1 MDLVWT
7 AKPRLPIT
15 NHHPTRMTHS
25 NQPRAVQQPQPTP
38 EKSGD
43 TPQKSEDFFVSA
55 VRTFCVTVD
64 TKQGYQHPNLEAG
77 VGNYFA
83 LLQAMGLSESAIQA
97 KLQALLPPT

>member
-64 TKQGYQHPNLEAG
+64 TALTNLFLARRR
-77 VGNYFA
+77 
-83 LLQAMGLSESAIQA
+83 LLVAI
-97 KLQALLPPT
+97 

>member
-38 EKSGD
+38 QPTPETSGD

-64 TKQGYQHPNLEAG
+64 TNAQRP
-77 VGNYFA
+77 
-83 LLQAMGLSESAIQA
+83 
-97 KLQALLPPT
+97 